1 MAERAE
7 FMDYVG
13 NSGDGSTAWSEHSK
27 WQHTTM
33 WGKITLALM
42 KFGNNSFISAIVDAL
57 REDNTDNAQ
66 KYVPIFANIMVVIVG
81 VVTAYAIGKIIQIFV
96 GKEIVINQEIIIE
109 EEVKL
114 SDLIAAK
121 KEKDASDNANNENN
135 NKEKKRRNARSK
147 KSK

>member
-1 MAERAE
+1 MAEHAE

-13 NSGDGSTAWSEHSK
+13 NSGDGTTAWSEHTK
-27 WQHTTM
+27 WQHTTI

-42 KFGNNSFISAIVDAL
+42 KFGNNSFIAAIVDAL

-66 KYVPIFANIMVVIVG
+66 KYVPLFANIMVVIVA
-81 VVTAYAIGKIIQIFV
+81 VVTAYALGKIIQIFV
-96 GKEIVINQEIIIE
+96 GKEIVINQEVIIE

-121 KEKDASDNANNENN
+121 IFE
-135 NKEKKRRNARSK
+135 RC
-147 KSK
+147 

>member
-1 MAERAE
+1 
-7 FMDYVG
+7 MDYVG
-13 NSGDGSTAWSEHSK
+13 NSGEGSTAWSEHSK

-57 REDNTDNAQ
+57 REDNTNNAQ
-66 KYVPIFANIMVVIVG
+66 KYVPVFASMMVVIVA

-121 KEKDASDNANNENN
+121 KDKDAISNANESK
-135 NKEKKRRNARSK
+135 KEKKRRNARSK
-147 KSK
+147 TSK